1 MEKNFQTCWAVAL
14 ILIINLLACVS
25 PLHNIQRDGSQ
36 RVDAGGHHLHMLIA
50 GKGNPTVVLEAGL
63 GDTMESW
70 AKVQPEVAAFTQVVA
85 YDRAGLGQSEPGLKP
100 RTARQIAN
108 ELHTALRNLGL
119 APPYVLVGHSAG
131 GLYIRVFASMYP
143 KEVAGMVFVDSTPED
158 FFEHLK
164 AIQTPE
170 EQKKF
175 EEKMQDYAAKAS
187 EGRRDEWTSLD
198 VDLQQAR
205 AALPLPNVPII
216 LLTGMGNE
224 PDKSPEAKQLWL
236 RLHNEWLKQLPNAKH
251 IITDKSG
258 HYIQV
263 EEPGLVID
271 AIQQIVDSVKANHTA
286 SNKSFERTARLHP
299 CHQSSFDTDCKLF
312 ASSRSRSNGSR

>member
-1 MEKNFQTCWAVAL
+1 MKKNFQMCRAVAL
-14 ILIINLLACVS
+14 ILITNLFACVS
-25 PLHNIQRDGSQ
+25 PLDNIQRDRAR
-36 RVDAGGHHLHMLIA
+36 RVDAGGHHLQMLIA
-50 GKGNPTVVLEAGL
+50 GNGNPTVVLESGL

-70 AKVQPEVAAFTQVVA
+70 AKVQPEIAKFSQVVA
-85 YDRAGLGQSEPGLKP
+85 YDRAGLGQSERGLKP
-100 RTARQIAN
+100 RTAHQIAT
-108 ELHTALRNLGL
+108 ELHSALRNASL

-131 GLYIRVFASMYP
+131 GLYIRVFARMYP
-143 KEVAGMVFVDSTPED
+143 DEVAGMVFVDSTPED
-158 FFEHLK
+158 FFEQLK
-164 AIQTPE
+164 VIQSPE

-175 EEKMQDYAAKAS
+175 EEKMQDYAATAS

-224 PDKSPEAKQLWL
+224 PDKSPEAKRLWL
-236 RLHNEWLKQLPNAKH
+236 RLHNEWVKQLPNAKH

-263 EEPGLVID
+263 DEPGLVID
-271 AIQQIVDSVKANHTA
+271 AIRQMIGSVKASHTA
-286 SNKSFERTARLHP
+286 SNKSFEQTAR
-299 CHQSSFDTDCKLF
+299 
-312 ASSRSRSNGSR
+312 

>member
-1 MEKNFQTCWAVAL
+1 MEKNFQMRWAVAL
-14 ILIINLLACVS
+14 ILIINLCACVS
-25 PLHNIQRDGSQ
+25 PLHNAQRGGLR
-36 RVDAGGHHLHMLIA
+36 RVDAGGHHLQMLIA
-50 GKGNPTVVLEAGL
+50 GDGNPTVVLESGL

-70 AKVQPEVAAFTQVVA
+70 AKVQPEVAKFSQVVA

-100 RTARQIAN
+100 RTAHQIAT
-108 ELHTALRNLGL
+108 ELHTALRNAGL

-143 KEVAGMVFVDSTPED
+143 NEVAGMVFVDSTPED
-158 FFEHLK
+158 FFERLK
-164 AIQTPE
+164 AIQSPE

-175 EEKMQDYAAKAS
+175 EEKMQDYAAQAS
-187 EGRRDEWTSLD
+187 EGRRDEWASLD

-205 AALPLPNVPII
+205 TALPLPNVPII

-236 RLHNEWLKQLPNAKH
+236 HLHNEWLKQLPNAKH
-251 IITDKSG
+251 IVTDKSG

-263 EEPGLVID
+263 DEPGLVID
-271 AIQQIVDSVKANHTA
+271 AIRQMIGSVKANHTA
-286 SNKSFERTARLHP
+286 ANKSL
-299 CHQSSFDTDCKLF
+299 
-312 ASSRSRSNGSR
+312 